1 MQTALGLSQ
10 ARMRRHAEV
19 ARENNPVRANCWCI
33 LRLFRDQPAIPRLA
47 LQADEFLSGSYVS
60 FCLPC
65 VCRTVSCKDQHGEKN
80 KQLLLVIV
88 LRKLLRI
95 LIFILPFLSML
106 LVFLLPRLLLLLLL
120 PLPILLLLLLR
131 PLLLPPRRPQLH
143 STATAAAT
151 TVTTAATTTTT
162 ATTTTAI
169 ATATSTTTTHHYYHL
184 LLSVLPVPLAT
195 ATAAN
200 S

>member
-120 PLPILLLLLLR
+120 PL
-131 PLLLPPRRPQLH
+131 LLPPRRPQLH

-151 TVTTAATTTTT
+151 TVTTAATTTT